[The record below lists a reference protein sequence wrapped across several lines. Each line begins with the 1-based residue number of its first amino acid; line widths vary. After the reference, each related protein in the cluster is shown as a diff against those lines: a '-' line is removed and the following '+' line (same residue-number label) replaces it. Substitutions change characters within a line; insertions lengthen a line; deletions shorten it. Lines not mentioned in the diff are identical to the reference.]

1 VVLPQSYGGR
11 VRPVRSLTTMKS
23 KATSKKTASKTKR
36 STNADDVRFFAAPEK
51 WRQWLEK
58 NHTRATELWVGMHK
72 KASGTPSITWPEAV
86 DEALCFGWIDG
97 IRKSIDGTRYKNRFT
112 PRKKGSN
119 WSAVNIARVAAL
131 TKEGRM
137 RPAGLAAFEGRDPK
151 KSGVYSFEQR
161 EAATLGDE
169 FERRFRANAKAWAF
183 FEAQPPYYRRV
194 TTFWVVSAKQQAT
207 RERRL
212 EALIADSAAGR
223 RVGLL
228 KRPDD

>member
-1 VVLPQSYGGR
+1 
-11 VRPVRSLTTMKS
+11 M
-23 KATSKKTASKTKR
+23 ASKTK
-36 STNADDVRFFAAPEK
+36 SPTNVDGVLFFATRAK

-58 NHTRATELWVGMHK
+58 NHARATEVWVGMHK
-72 KASGTPSITWPEAV
+72 KGSGTPSITWPEAV
-86 DEALCFGWIDG
+86 DEALCYGWIDG
-97 IRKSIDGTRYKNRFT
+97 IRKSIDETRYKNRFT

-137 RPAGLAAFEGRDPK
+137 QPPGLAAFEARVPE

-161 EAATLGDE
+161 TAATLGDE

-183 FEAQPPYYRRV
+183 FESQAPYYRR
-194 TTFWVVSAKQQAT
+194 TATFWVVSAKQQAT

-212 EALIADSAAGR
+212 ETLIADSAAGR
-223 RVGLL
+223 RIGPMM
-228 KRPDD
+228 RPGE

>member
-1 VVLPQSYGGR
+1 MP
-11 VRPVRSLTTMKS
+11 
-23 KATSKKTASKTKR
+23 KTKR
-36 STNADDVRFFAAPEK
+36 PAKTDEIRFFATPDK
-51 WRQWLEK
+51 WRRWLEK
-58 NHTRATELWVGMHK
+58 NHARATEIWVGMHK
-72 KASGTPSITWPEAV
+72 KGSGTPSITWPQAV

-97 IRKSIDGTRYKNRFT
+97 IRKSIDETRYKNRFT
-112 PRKKGSN
+112 PRKKTSN

-137 RPAGLAAFEGRDPK
+137 HPAGLAAFEARDPK

-161 EAATLGDE
+161 ETATLGVE

-194 TTFWVVSAKQQAT
+194 TTFWVVSGKQQAT

-212 EALIADSAAGR
+212 EALIKDSAAGQR
-223 RVGLL
+223 IGLL
-228 KRPDD
+228 KRPGE

>member
-1 VVLPQSYGGR
+1 
-11 VRPVRSLTTMKS
+11 MKS
-23 KATSKKTASKTKR
+23 KATSKKATSKKAASKTKR
-36 STNADDVRFFAAPEK
+36 STAERSTDADDVRFFATAEK

-58 NHTRATELWVGMHK
+58 NHERATELWVGMHK

-97 IRKSIDGTRYKNRFT
+97 IRKSIDETRYKNRFT

-137 RPAGLAAFEGRDPK
+137 HPAGLTAFEGRDPK

-212 EALIADSAAGR
+212 GALIADSAAGR
-223 RVGLL
+223 RIGLL
-228 KRPDD
+228 KRPGE